1 LNLSPSLATHGYR
14 GRLRPPHPACDRRQ
28 PPVHPRADPKD
39 PPGSSPT
46 GRVAFC
52 GAQGAATRLLAFT
65 ATICIDGR
73 NDNPAARSLTN
84 PACGT
89 PRRTSMHIA
98 KTLASLAFA
107 AVLSAGV
114 AHAQTEIKFGHVGK
128 PGSLLEM
135 AAQEFAKRANV
146 KLGNKAKVVVYGSS
160 QLGGD
165 SEMMKKLKLGT
176 IDLVQPSTVMSSY
189 VPSFGLFEMPYLV
202 KDRGHM
208 ARIRDQ
214 IVFPTMVPQAE
225 KAGYHIIALWENG
238 FRQITNNKRPIVKP
252 EDLQGIKL
260 RVPKGVW
267 RVKMFKAYGANP
279 TPLGFSE
286 VFVALQTG
294 AMDGQENPLAQIVS
308 GHFQEV
314 QKYLSMTGHVY
325 TPTYVVAGASWKRMP
340 ADVQNILSDT
350 AKEMQPVALKMAADL
365 DAKLLEQIKKT
376 PGIKINEADKDAFIK
391 ASKAI
396 YEEFGKEVPGG
407 QELIDKA
414 LALGHSS

>member
-1 LNLSPSLATHGYR
+1 M
-14 GRLRPPHPACDRRQ
+14 RLTKA
-28 PPVHPRADPKD
+28 
-39 PPGSSPT
+39 
-46 GRVAFC
+46 
-52 GAQGAATRLLAFT
+52 LLTF
-65 ATICIDGR
+65 
-73 NDNPAARSLTN
+73 
-84 PACGT
+84 
-89 PRRTSMHIA
+89 
-98 KTLASLAFA
+98 AFA
-107 AVLSAGV
+107 VVLSAGT
-114 AHAQTEIKFGHVGK
+114 AAAQTEIKFGHVGK

-135 AAQEFAKRANV
+135 TSQEFAKRANA
-146 KLGNKAKVVVYGSS
+146 KLGDKAKVVVYGSS

-176 IDLVQPSTVMSSY
+176 IDLVLPSTVVSSY

-202 KDRGHM
+202 RDRDHM

-225 KAGYHIIALWENG
+225 KVGYRILGVWENG

-260 RVPKGVW
+260 RVQKGVW

-294 AMDGQENPLAQIVS
+294 AMDGQENPLAQIYS

-325 TPTYVVAGASWKRMP
+325 TPSYVIAGASFNRLP
-340 ADVQNILSDT
+340 AGVQKILSDT
-350 AKEMQPVALKMAADL
+350 AIEMQPVALKMAADL
-365 DAKLLEQIKKT
+365 DKELLEKIKNT
-376 PGIKINEADKDAFIK
+376 PGISINEADKDAFIK
-391 ASKAI
+391 ASKPI
-396 YEEFGKEVPGG
+396 YDEFAKEVPGG

-414 LALGHSS
+414 LALGHKGS